1 VVRVSVVPREVA
13 SALRPVPRITTT
25 QSFRNERDTVRTVG
39 NGRSVFSSR
48 AHTLHPSILRDG
60 GAATPGYS
68 HKEISMCYTAC
79 TVQPGT
85 AMTVKEMGAATAM
98 WRPFLLLDTHHGQS
112 ALVAHRST

>member
-1 VVRVSVVPREVA
+1 
-13 SALRPVPRITTT
+13 
-25 QSFRNERDTVRTVG
+25 
-39 NGRSVFSSR
+39 
-48 AHTLHPSILRDG
+48 
-60 GAATPGYS
+60 
-68 HKEISMCYTAC
+68 MCYTAC